1 MMTSKNLLN
10 GLEKNQL
17 NFTKKQ
23 NLAMNENLKDEDR
36 IANMIL
42 KIDKFLKSPAGKL
55 QAI

>member
-1 MMTSKNLLN
+1 
-10 GLEKNQL
+10 
-17 NFTKKQ
+17 
-23 NLAMNENLKDEDR
+23 MNENLKDEDR